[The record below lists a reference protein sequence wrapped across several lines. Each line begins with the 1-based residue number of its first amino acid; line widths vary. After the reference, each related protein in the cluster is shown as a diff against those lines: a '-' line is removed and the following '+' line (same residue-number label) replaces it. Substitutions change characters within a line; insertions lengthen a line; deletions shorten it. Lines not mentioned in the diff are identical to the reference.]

1 MKCYIQITDSMHAY
15 TDQHIVRFTICMLEG
30 TQNKQSVA
38 ASKRYPETH
47 MSSLGGKEETF

>member
-1 MKCYIQITDSMHAY
+1 MKYYIQITDSMHAY